1 MTMKI
6 QANPSRSSL
15 VDQAAQPGGK
25 SAAKPLVGAGA
36 NPKLRQ
42 AFDNFVGENFY
53 GQMLK
58 AMRTSIGK
66 PAYFNG
72 GRAEEVFTQQLDQ
85 TLSQKLAKSSAN
97 QFTGPMYNLFS
108 LQRR

>member
-1 MTMKI
+1 MKI
-6 QANPSRSSL
+6 QANQSRSSAI
-15 VDQAAQPGGK
+15 DPAAQPGGE
-25 SAAKPLVGAGA
+25 SAAKQLAGAGS

-42 AFDNFVGENFY
+42 AFDRFVGENFY

-58 AMRTSIGK
+58 AMRTSVGK

-85 TLSQKLAKSSAN
+85 TLSQKLAKSTAN
-97 QFTGPMYNLFS
+97 HFTGPMYNLFT